1 MQDMSNHRQEPRFGI
16 ASAVLPFLGNRASDY
31 QPFQYLVQDI
41 SAGGV
46 RIAIPS
52 WVLLRDVLSTG
63 DLIHLHVPFE
73 FQGWMHDSGVV
84 AWEKWDESLDA
95 QVCGISL
102 QGQSPSAYPVHI
114 SLNSKEISVYLQDF
128 AGVEKLLAQILGDS
142 VLIKHGL
149 IIYLRHLD
157 SYFSRTSLIS
167 RQDYAL
173 FRELIFD
180 DISRQVQAHYDGLMA
195 AYTQV
200 QEAEGREEAFSNI
213 LNLEELRTLM
223 QPEVYIELFSQ
234 VLSLEVVDLYL
245 KAIKALE
252 QKLYLNYNIIVI
264 LYLQNLIHTTHPEAP
279 AQLPCLT
286 CAE

>member
-1 MQDMSNHRQEPRFGI
+1 MKESQKNRQEPRYGI

-41 SAGGV
+41 SAGGI

-63 DLIHLHVPFE
+63 DIIHLHVPFQL
-73 FQGWMHDSGVV
+73 QGRIHDSGMVV
-84 AWEKWDESLDA
+84 WEKWDESLDA

-102 QGQSPSAYPVHI
+102 QSQSPPVYPVYI
-114 SLNSKEISVYLQDF
+114 SLNTKEINVHLQDF
-128 AGVEKLLAQILGDS
+128 EGVEELLTKILGDS

-157 SYFSRTSLIS
+157 SYFFRTSLIS
-167 RQDYAL
+167 RQDYAW

-180 DISRQVQAHYDGLMA
+180 DLSSRVRANHDGLMA
-195 AYTQV
+195 VFTQV
-200 QEAEGREEAFSNI
+200 QKAADTEEVFSNL
-213 LNLEELRTLM
+213 LNLEELRALM

-252 QKLYLNYNIIVI
+252 QKVYLNYNTIVM
-264 LYLQNLIHTTHPEAP
+264 LYLQNLIHTTHPQAP
-279 AQLPCLT
+279 VELPCLT
-286 CAE
+286 CSQ